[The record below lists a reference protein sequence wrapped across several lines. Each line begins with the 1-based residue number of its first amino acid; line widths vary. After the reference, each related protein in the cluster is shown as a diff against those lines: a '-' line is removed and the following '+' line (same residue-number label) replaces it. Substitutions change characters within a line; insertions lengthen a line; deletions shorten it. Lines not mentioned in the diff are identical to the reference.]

1 MNKSTLP
8 KCSKCACEYVYESQD
23 IYVCPEC
30 FYEWPINQ
38 LETKNDQDE
47 NTEIKDANGVILHDG
62 DTITVIKDLKVKGS
76 SLIVKVGTKVKN
88 IRLVGGDHDID
99 CKIPGIG
106 AMKLK
111 SEFVKKF

>member
-47 NTEIKDANGVILHDG
+47 NTEIKDANGIIPD
-62 DTITVIKDLKVKGS
+62 IYRNFIKKALKIYQNLELKK
-76 SLIVKVGTKVKN
+76 IVN
-88 IRLVGGDHDID
+88 
-99 CKIPGIG
+99 
-106 AMKLK
+106 KL
-111 SEFVKKF
+111 